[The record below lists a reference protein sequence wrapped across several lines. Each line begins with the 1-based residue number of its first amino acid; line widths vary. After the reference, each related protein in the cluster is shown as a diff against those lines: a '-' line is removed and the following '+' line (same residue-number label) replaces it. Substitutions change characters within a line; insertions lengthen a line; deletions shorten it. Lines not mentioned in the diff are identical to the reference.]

1 MECRLFL
8 TFPYAF
14 FIARHINTYPFHTA
28 MAKEAFSTLL
38 GQFRLNNH
46 TLIDQ
51 QRYKDVLD
59 VLSSEKRKKA
69 EAVFLQKHKMKE
81 YAAEIFPCLPVLFS
95 AYAAANISLTKH
107 QVQASVVLDNFISN
121 AINNIT
127 DIDQTLQILVKRLR
141 EWYSL
146 VLPEL
151 EHRISDNEKLV
162 DLLIHF
168 SRDQLMQQFS
178 CQETMGAILEKK
190 DMQPILALAQQIQGL
205 YQLKKQHTAYLTS
218 LLTTYTP
225 NTVALLGVELTAELI
240 EHAGSLQHLAM
251 LPSSTIQ
258 LLGAEKALFQHL
270 TQHTRC
276 PKHGLLVKHPL
287 LANAKE
293 KDRGKIAR
301 QLASA
306 AAQCVRLD
314 YFHGKK
320 DRGAVLLAKLTAS
333 YRR

>member
-1 MECRLFL
+1 MECRPLL
-8 TFPYAF
+8 AFPCAF
-14 FIARHINTYPFHTA
+14 FIARHINTYPFHTS

-46 TLIDQ
+46 IIVDQ
-51 QRYKDVLD
+51 HRYKDVVD
-59 VLSSEKRKKA
+59 VLSPEKRKKA
-69 EAVFLQKHKMKE
+69 EAAFLQQHKMKE
-81 YAAEIFPCLPVLFS
+81 YTAEVFPCLPVLFS
-95 AYAAANISLTKH
+95 AYVTANISLTKH
-107 QVQASVVLDNFISN
+107 QVQASVVRDNFISN

-127 DIDQTLQILVKRLR
+127 DIDQALQILVKRLR
-141 EWYSL
+141 EWYAL
-146 VLPEL
+146 ALPEL
-151 EHRISDNEKLV
+151 EHCISDNEKLV

-178 CQETMGAILEKK
+178 CQETMGAALGKK
-190 DMQPILALAQQIQGL
+190 DMQPILALAQQVHAL
-205 YQLKKQHTAYLTS
+205 SQLKKQHTAYLAS
-218 LLTTYTP
+218 LLQEYTP
-225 NTVALLGVELTAELI
+225 NTVVLLGVELTAELI

-270 TQHTRC
+270 TQNTRC

-301 QLASA
+301 RLASA

-320 DRGAVLLAKLTAS
+320 DRGAVLLAKLTTS
-333 YRR
+333 HRR